1 MGQRDVELV
10 RLSRTD
16 GRLRLGVAAVV
27 LLLIAAVAKPWPDRG
42 STGAAG
48 TGQPLESSVG
58 LPAAAPGSPS
68 SPAAAAGLCASP
80 DGWRVVA
87 DDVELGR
94 SVRTW
99 MVADVEYSTITP
111 PALSTI
117 PVTTLVSSQ
126 VERLAILPARRRW
139 HAGRQR
145 LERHSLADGRHGCR
159 SDTRAEGRH
168 PGSCAGFSRSACAS
182 GRRGCGHMGARV
194 LLPAGGLRRLEPGG
208 LAGAAHPAG
217 PELTVPKQAWP

>member
-1 MGQRDVELV
+1 MRQRDVELV

-16 GRLRLGVAAVV
+16 GRIRLGVAAVV
-27 LLLIAAVAKPWPDRG
+27 LLLIAAVVKPWPNRG
-42 STGAAG
+42 SAGAAG
-48 TGQPLESSVG
+48 TGQPFESSTGVT
-58 LPAAAPGSPS
+58 AAAPGSPS
-68 SPAAAAGLCASP
+68 SPAAAPGLCVSP

-126 VERLAILPARRRW
+126 VERLGFCLPVGGGTPGANGWSGTLWRT
-139 HAGRQR
+139 AGTG
-145 LERHSLADGRHGCR
+145 ADPTQEQKAATL
-159 SDTRAEGRH
+159 DPV
-168 PGSCAGFSRSACAS
+168 PGSL
-182 GRRGCGHMGARV
+182 GA
-194 LLPAGGLRRLEPGG
+194 L
-208 LAGAAHPAG
+208 AHPVGEAAITWAPGLYFLQADFAG
-217 PELTVPKQAWP
+217 SNREAWLGLLIRRDPN